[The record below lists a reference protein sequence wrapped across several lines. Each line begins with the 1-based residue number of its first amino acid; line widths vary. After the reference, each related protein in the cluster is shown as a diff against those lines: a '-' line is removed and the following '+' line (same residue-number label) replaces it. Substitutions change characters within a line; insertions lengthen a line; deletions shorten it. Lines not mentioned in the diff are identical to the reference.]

1 MEAKMSS
8 SQVRIRSELLD
19 KVEEKKWEI
28 KYQLRLEIQ
37 NTDVINTL
45 IMKHLDDITEE
56 EILEYRRKYLGK
68 DE

>member
-1 MEAKMSS
+1 MSS

-28 KYQLRLEIQ
+28 KYHLRFEIQ
-37 NTDVINTL
+37 NTYVINTL

>member
-1 MEAKMSS
+1 MSS

-45 IMKHLDDITEE
+45 IMKHLDDITQE

>member
-1 MEAKMSS
+1 MSS

>member
-45 IMKHLDDITEE
+45 IMKHLDDITQE

>member
-1 MEAKMSS
+1 MSS

-56 EILEYRRKYLGK
+56 EILEYRIKYLGK